1 MKNRTYAKL
10 IREGRYIAEVDVELI
25 EMDDEW
31 SPYLSLEDS
40 YKLDEV
46 RKALQAGN
54 LQTAASL
61 AHVFSLTPVAA

>member
-1 MKNRTYAKL
+1 MKNRTSAKL

>member
-1 MKNRTYAKL
+1 MKNRTHAKL

-25 EMDDEW
+25 ETDDEW

>member
-25 EMDDEW
+25 ETDDEW